1 MVAMR
6 RQTFFFLLA
15 AVVIAA
21 IAVLRVLSPGSAT
34 IQEDYGDSKVLFRSS
49 RPWVIQHGD
58 CVTLTWESAG
68 IQAIYLNDTPTVGSG
83 TEEFCPTPRQQMV
96 ALTIIFPDG
105 ISQDYVLNIGTLAA
119 APEMW
124 LLFALGASLLL
135 AAAYSAFAYRFSEP
149 AQRMAKIA
157 RPAWNMTRL
166 VLINLLIVA
175 VLLEIGLRIYFGSFG
190 TEQQRGMYLY
200 AADEIW
206 RSSQASR
213 LPFLNYGLNESS
225 ANSLGY
231 NDPDEITLPKP
242 DGVFRIVALGGS
254 TTYGLL
260 VETEQAYPAQLERI
274 LREEYGYENVEVI
287 NAGVIGYDSWNSV
300 VNLAFRALELQPDMI
315 IIYHATNDIQPRE
328 QLLPDCYQGINIHRG
343 LNPEA
348 AVLQLQAQQ
357 VSPSTLHRFL
367 FINLGW
373 MDNPIE
379 LSSGFEQT
387 IPCYYESQIS
397 ELPMSKRLDANPPT
411 YFERNMR
418 TMIHI
423 AQGYEMQV
431 MLSTWAYDSAIAVPY
446 GEEHWRRGIAEHN
459 AIITELAEEYD
470 TLYYD
475 LADSEIAESSEYWLG
490 DYTHQTVAGHRL
502 QASLYAAYLAESG
515 VLPE

>member
-6 RQTFFFLLA
+6 RQTSFL
-15 AVVIAA
+15 VVVAAA
-21 IAVLRVLSPGSAT
+21 IVLIAMLRTVSPGHAT
-34 IQEDYGDSKVLFRSS
+34 IREDYGDSRVQFSSS
-49 RPWVIQHGD
+49 RPWVIQTGD
-58 CVTLTWESAG
+58 CVILTWESEG
-68 IQAIYLNDTPTVGSG
+68 IQAIYWNDEPTVGS
-83 TEEFCPTPRQQMV
+83 EIQEFCPTLRQNNAAWRV
-96 ALTIIFPDG
+96 IYPDG
-105 ISQDYVLNIGTLAA
+105 ISQDYVLSIGTIAT

-124 LLFALGASLLL
+124 LLLAL
-135 AAAYSAFAYRFSEP
+135 AAAFLFGAAYTLFAERLRKPS
-149 AQRMAKIA
+149 QRAAKFM
-157 RPAWNMTRL
+157 RPAWKVARL
-166 VLINLLIVA
+166 VMINLLIVA

-200 AADEIW
+200 SADEIW

-213 LPFLNYGLNESS
+213 LPFLNYALNEGAS
-225 ANSLGY
+225 NNLGY
-231 NDPDEITLPKP
+231 NDPDDIILPKP

-260 VETEQAYPAQLERI
+260 VEPEQAYPAQLERL

-300 VNLAFRALELQPDMI
+300 VNLEFRVLELQPDMI

-357 VSPSTLHRFL
+357 ISPSTLQRFL

-373 MDNPIE
+373 MDNPIA
-379 LSSGFEQT
+379 LSSSFEQT
-387 IPCYYESQIS
+387 IPCYYESQAS
-397 ELPMSKRLDANPPT
+397 ELPMSERLDANPPT

-418 TMIHI
+418 TMIII
-423 AQGYEMQV
+423 AQGYDMQV
-431 MLSTWAYDSAIAVPY
+431 MLSTWAYDSAIAAPY
-446 GEEHWRRGIAEHN
+446 GEEHWRRGIAQHN
-459 AIITELAEEYD
+459 AITTELAQEYD

-475 LADSEIAESSEYWLG
+475 LAASEIADSSDYWLG
-490 DYTHQTVAGHRL
+490 DYTHQSAEGHHL
-502 QASLYAAYLAESG
+502 QASLYAAYLAETG
-515 VLPE
+515 VLP